1 MPKISALTP
10 DATVTGTEVFPIV
23 QGGVTKQATIEQM
36 TQSRD
41 SFCAWHNQSNKS
53 ITNNMIFSGYANYS
67 APLKT
72 SPNFNATTGIY
83 TASRDIRMMFT
94 YIGEFSTTDR
104 IGDFIMRRLRSGT
117 EIWTSIWAVWNPSLA
132 TWNDTITLNAILPL
146 QAGDQVYVDT
156 LNVSGTVVTHARY
169 QFMGFEV

>member
-1 MPKISALTP
+1 MPKTSGLTP
-10 DATVTGTEVFPIV
+10 DASVSGTEIVPIN
-23 QGGVTKQATIEQM
+23 QGGTTKVATVDQL
-36 TQSRD
+36 TGSRD
-41 SFCAWHNQSNKS
+41 SFCAWRSESNKS
-53 ITNNMIFSGYANYS
+53 ITNNMIFAGYSNYS
-67 APLKT
+67 APMKT

-94 YIGEFSTTDR
+94 YIGEFSTTSR

-117 EIWTSIWAVWNPSLA
+117 EIWVSVWAVWNPGYA

-146 QAGDQVYVDT
+146 QSGDQVYVDT
-156 LNVSGTVVTHARY
+156 LNVSGTIVTHARY